1 METATHSLATRPSR
15 ALRQLGLALTALA
28 LGLGSACATTPA
40 APPPAKEFYTSYE
53 VGAPD
58 RLQVVIQPEPVLTE
72 SVVVRPDGMISI
84 QLLGDVPA
92 GGRSLPE
99 IAADIE
105 QRISRY
111 KRDAQVTVMLEAAES
126 TAITLL
132 GEVNRPAS
140 FPLVKETRI
149 AEAIGHVGGTT
160 LFANVD
166 KIRLIRHAGSET
178 FVYAIDMGAIQK
190 GDLRTNVVLSQG
202 DIIYVPPTIWARVG
216 YAVNALLF
224 PISPLFGLATGV
236 AANVAAP

>member
-1 METATHSLATRPSR
+1 METATHSLATGSSR
-15 ALRQLGLALTALA
+15 HLRRACVTLAALA
-28 LGLGSACATTPA
+28 LGLGTACATQPA
-40 APPPAKEFYTSYE
+40 APPPAKELYTSYE

-58 RLQVVIQPEPVLTE
+58 RLRIVIQPEPVLSE
-72 SVVVRPDGMISI
+72 SVVVRPDGMLSI

-92 GGRSLPE
+92 GGRTLPE
-99 IAADIE
+99 IASDIE

-111 KRDAQVTVMLEAAES
+111 KRDARVTVILEAAES

-132 GEVNRPAS
+132 GEVNRPSS

-160 LFANVD
+160 LFANMD
-166 KIRLIRHAGSET
+166 DIRLIRHAGSET
-178 FVYAIDMGAIQK
+178 FVYAIDMAAIQK

-224 PISPLFGLATGV
+224 PISPLFGFATGV
-236 AANVAAP
+236 ASNMAAP